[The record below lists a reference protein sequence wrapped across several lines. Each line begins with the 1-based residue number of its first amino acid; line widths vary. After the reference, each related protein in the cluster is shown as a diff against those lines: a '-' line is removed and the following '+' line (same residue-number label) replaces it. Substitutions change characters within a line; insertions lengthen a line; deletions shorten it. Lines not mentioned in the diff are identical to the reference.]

1 MTYSVAVSGASGY
14 AGGEILRILAAHP
27 DVEIRTV
34 TAHSNAGQPLIQH
47 QPHLRSLAHLTLS
60 DTTPDVLAGHDIVF
74 LALPHGQSGQY
85 TDALGDTPLVIDAG
99 ADHRLESVADWDR
112 FYGGDFHEP
121 WVYGVP
127 ELPVAGAKQRDR
139 LVGATRI
146 AAPGCNAST
155 VSLSLAPGVAAGV
168 IDPGDIVTVLA
179 VGPSGAGKSLKT
191 NLLASEILGSANPYA
206 VGGSHRHIPE
216 IQQALAAARPSTG
229 SGTSA
234 VGSGTSGVGSGADAV
249 GSGAGA
255 AQAADRGIRISFT
268 PVLVPMARGIL
279 ATSTAPIAPGVSDEQ
294 IREAWEAAYGDET
307 FVQLLPAGRFPRTAD
322 VVGANT
328 ALIGLAIDRAANR
341 VVVVTAVDNLVK
353 GTAGAAV
360 QSMNIALGLP
370 EGTALSVNG
379 VAP

>member
-47 QPHLRSLAHLTLS
+47 QPHLRSLAHLTLEQ
-60 DTTPDVLAGHDIVF
+60 TTPEVLAGHDIVF

-85 TDALGDTPLVIDAG
+85 TDALGDTPLVVDAG

-112 FYGGDFHEP
+112 FYGGDFHDP

-127 ELPVAGAKQRDR
+127 ELPVAGSKQRNR

-168 IDPGDIVTVLA
+168 IDPSDIVTVLA

-191 NLLASEILGSANPYA
+191 NLLASEVLGTANPYA
-206 VGGSHRHIPE
+206 VGGTHRHIPE
-216 IQQALAAARPSTG
+216 IRQALAAARPSTG
-229 SGTSA
+229 SEA
-234 VGSGTSGVGSGADAV
+234 GSVAPD
-249 GSGAGA
+249 
-255 AQAADRGIRISFT
+255 QGIRISFT
-268 PVLVPMARGIL
+268 PVLVPMSRGIL
-279 ATSTAPIAPGVSDEQ
+279 ATSTAPIAPGATDDE
-294 IREAWEAAYGDET
+294 IRAAWEAAYGDET
-307 FVQLLPAGRFPRTAD
+307 FVQLLPAGEFPRTAD
-322 VVGANT
+322 VLGANT
-328 ALIGLAIDRAANR
+328 ALMGLAIDRAANR

-360 QSMNIALGLP
+360 QSMNIALGLA
-370 EGTALSVNG
+370 EGTALTVNG

>member
-27 DVEIRTV
+27 DVELRTV
-34 TAHSNAGQPLIQH
+34 TAHSNAGQPLVQH
-47 QPHLRSLAHLTLS
+47 QPHLRSLSHLTLQE
-60 DTTPDVLAGHDIVF
+60 TTPEVLAGHDIVF
-74 LALPHGQSGQY
+74 LALPHGQSGRF
-85 TDALGDTPLVIDAG
+85 TEVLADTPLVIDAG
-99 ADHRLESVADWDR
+99 ADHRLESIADWDR
-112 FYGGDFHEP
+112 FYGGDFHDP
-121 WVYGVP
+121 WTYGVP
-127 ELPVAGAKQRDR
+127 ELLVGGTKQRER
-139 LVGATRI
+139 LVGASRI

-168 IDPGDIVTVLA
+168 IDPSDIVSVLA

-206 VGGSHRHIPE
+206 VGGTHRHIPE
-216 IQQALAAARPSTG
+216 IRQALAAARG
-229 SGTSA
+229 SAPRNSENHAEFGASEPRRPN
-234 VGSGTSGVGSGADAV
+234 SGGFSENAT
-249 GSGAGA
+249 
-255 AQAADRGIRISFT
+255 AADEGIRISFT

-279 ATSTAPIAPGVSDEQ
+279 ATSTAPIVPGMSDAQ
-294 IREAWEAAYGDET
+294 IRDAWESAYDGET
-307 FVQLLPAGRFPRTAD
+307 FVHLLPAGEFPRTAD
-322 VVGANT
+322 VIGANT

-341 VVVVTAVDNLVK
+341 VVVVAAVDNLVK

-360 QSMNIALGLP
+360 QSMNIALGLS